1 MFGNV
6 NKDLVPIK
14 AHYFLYNAATG
25 PIVPFLPTIAKQL
38 GFSGFLVGSIYT
50 ILPISGLIA
59 KPLFGGLADRFRLHK
74 IFFLL
79 FQAILA
85 IAFFSIYFI
94 PPVELKTQSVQ
105 ADVILKCDNAAVFL
119 EVCSSTGFTN
129 ETLNNVIDHGDP
141 KTKCRL
147 SCESSEKLYKEL
159 CNLNVTEYCPKVDH
173 PDVLKERINFTAM
186 FNMNRN
192 VDLMRCVDIRLR
204 NATFSLKEHYNVSK
218 LYCNNLVRTSC
229 VASCPGVTVM
239 EALLREA
246 HAASS
251 RVDEDTGDQTTYQ
264 FHLFL
269 WAAIISWVG
278 MAVVVSIADAI
289 CFDLLGD
296 ERRKEYG
303 KQKMWGSI
311 GFGIFGISAGY
322 LVDVFSRGQGVKD
335 YTCIFYI
342 MLIAMIFDMIVSA
355 TLKKKTVEYTDHDPS
370 VLWELGSVAREG
382 RVLVFAFWCIGA
394 GMCTGVVWNFL
405 FWYTEDIVKND
416 TEWLKTIQGLITG
429 VQCFLGELPFNF
441 ISGRVLKKLGHINVM
456 SLVLLFYAVRFMAY
470 SLVRNVWAFLI
481 IEILH
486 GPTLG
491 LCWPTMVSYG
501 EKVAPSGTRATMQG
515 FVGAVF
521 EGLGVS
527 SGSLICGWLISSYGG
542 IVTFRVFSIG
552 ALVWLTIYWILQ
564 LLLQKAKAYPLHQ
577 GHSHLASYAAP
588 NDAILMTMSQELQTY

>member
-1 MFGNV
+1 MFGSI
-6 NKDLVPIK
+6 NKDLVPMK

-74 IFFLL
+74 IFFLM

-94 PPVELKTQSVQ
+94 PPIEPEAPLAQ
-105 ADVILKCDNAAVFL
+105 ADVTLTCDNAAVFL
-119 EVCSSTGFTN
+119 EFCSRNGFTN
-129 ETLNNVIDHGDP
+129 DTISNVIDHGDP
-141 KTKCRL
+141 RTKCQI
-147 SCESSEKLYKEL
+147 SCQSSLKMYKTI
-159 CNLNVTEYCPKVDH
+159 CSWGVSEYCFLANAPKA
-173 PDVLKERINFTAM
+173 LQERINFTAM
-186 FNMNRN
+186 FNMDKN
-192 VDLMRCVDIRLR
+192 VNLMNCADMRLK
-204 NATFSLKEHYNVSK
+204 NATFLEGHYNVSK
-218 LYCNNLVRTSC
+218 PSCQSLVRASC
-229 VASCPGVTVM
+229 VATCSGVPVM

-246 HAASS
+246 
-251 RVDEDTGDQTTYQ
+251 RGVPENTRRDETTYQ

-269 WAAIISWVG
+269 WAAIISWMG

-296 ERRKEYG
+296 DGRKEYG

-322 LVDVFSRGQGVKD
+322 LVDVFSRGQSVKD

-355 TLKKKTVEYTDHDPS
+355 TLKKKSVEYTDHDPS

-405 FWYTEDIVKND
+405 FWYTEDIVKDD
-416 TEWLKTIQGLITG
+416 TAWLKTIQGLLTG

-441 ISGRVLKKLGHINVM
+441 LSGRVLKKLGHINVM
-456 SLVLLFYAVRFMAY
+456 SLVLLFYAARFMAY
-470 SLVRNVWAFLI
+470 SLVRNVWVFLI

-521 EGLGVS
+521 EGIGVS
-527 SGSLICGWLISSYGG
+527 SGSLLCGWLISSYGG
-542 IVTFRVFSIG
+542 VVTFRVFSVG

-577 GHSHLASYAAP
+577 GHSHLASYATP
-588 NDAILMTMSQELQTY
+588 SDAILMTMSQELQTY